1 MHRHREVLPSR
12 ESRSVG
18 PALRPDVVVQ
28 GEFVTDAH
36 ASGMPF
42 RTAGEPG
49 AGFVEA
55 VGRLEGGRVLLVG
68 DFMLD
73 ETVRG
78 AAERLSPDA
87 PVPVLAVDGE
97 DGFERRPG
105 GAGNVAACLRGLET
119 TVAVVGLVGDDE
131 AGRHLAEALAAIGC
145 DVGGLVV
152 DADRPTTVK
161 RSLVGLAQ
169 HRHPQKMFRMDI
181 ERRHPA
187 SDEVVAR
194 LLDAIDARLD
204 AVDVVCLEDYA
215 KGACPPALCQGL
227 IERCRSRGVPVL
239 VDPAAINDY
248 ARYAGAALITPNRSE
263 AELASG
269 RRGGLQTDLRDAAE
283 IATRLRDDHE
293 FGAVVLTL
301 DRDGAMLADDTGCT
315 HLPTEA
321 RSVYDVTGAGDMV
334 LAALAAARCQGF
346 AGVEG
351 VRLANLAAG
360 IEVELSGAQP
370 VPLADLRRAALR
382 ACGAGRGKV
391 RSREHLLLELEVHRR
406 DGRRIVLTNGCFD
419 VIHAGHVAYLRD
431 AKRQGDVLVVGINAD
446 ESVRRLKG
454 DERPIFAE
462 PERLEVLE
470 ELQSIDYLVVFPE
483 DTAHDLIEAVRPDIY
498 VKGGDYA
505 PEEIT
510 EHQLVTRLGIELR
523 VLAHRPGLGS
533 TAIIDRLR
541 TS

>member
-1 MHRHREVLPSR
+1 LT
-12 ESRSVG
+12 
-18 PALRPDVVVQ
+18 DV
-28 GEFVTDAH
+28 H

-42 RTAGEPG
+42 RTAGEPST
-49 AGFVEA
+49 GFVEA
-55 VGRLEGGRVLLVG
+55 VARLEGGRVLLVG

-105 GAGNVAACLRGLET
+105 GAGNVAACLRGLEAS
-119 TVAVVGLVGDDE
+119 VCVVGLVGDDD
-131 AGRHLAEALAAIGC
+131 AGRHLSQTLAELGC
-145 DVGGLVV
+145 DVAGLVV
-152 DADRPTTVK
+152 DPSRPTTLK

-181 ERRHPA
+181 ERRVPA
-187 SDEVVAR
+187 SDEIVAR
-194 LLDAIDARLD
+194 LLEVVEARLD
-204 AVDVVCLEDYA
+204 QVDVVCLEDYA

-227 IERCRSRGVPVL
+227 IERCRARDIPVL
-239 VDPAAINDY
+239 VDPAAITDY
-248 ARYAGAALITPNRSE
+248 SRYEGASAITPNRSE

-269 RRGGLQTDLRDAAE
+269 LRGGLRTDLRHAAE
-283 IATRLRDDHE
+283 IATRLRVDHD
-293 FGAVVLTL
+293 FGSVVLTL
-301 DRDGAMLADDTGCT
+301 DRDGAMLADATGCV

-360 IEVELSGAQP
+360 IEVELAGAQP

-419 VIHAGHVAYLRD
+419 VIHAGHVAYLRE
-431 AKRQGDVLVVGINAD
+431 ARRQGDLLVVGINAD
-446 ESVRRLKG
+446 ESIRRLKG
-454 DERPIFAE
+454 EERPIFAE

-505 PEEIT
+505 PEEIA
-510 EHQLVTRLGIELR
+510 EHGLVTRLGIDLR

-541 TS
+541 TG